1 MAEENRGG
9 RRPPKGRRPQG
20 SGTSR
25 FQPKKL
31 YRTEEVLRATG
42 LSRQVLYRY
51 ITLGL
56 IIPAEVTETGR
67 RLFGENVFSRLEL
80 IQALNRSGYTL
91 RDIRETF
98 FRRQ

>member
-1 MAEENRGG
+1 MAQQRSPGVPRPGETGG
-9 RRPPKGRRPQG
+9 A
-20 SGTSR
+20 T

-51 ITLGL
+51 ISLGL
-56 IIPAEVTETGR
+56 ITPAEVTETGR
-67 RLFGENVFSRLEL
+67 RLFAENVFGTLDVIRD
-80 IQALNRSGYTL
+80 LNESGYSL

-98 FRRQ
+98 FRRR

>member
-1 MAEENRGG
+1 MARQKSPE
-9 RRPPKGRRPQG
+9 
-20 SGTSR
+20 TDR

-51 ITLGL
+51 ISLGL
-56 IIPAEVTETGR
+56 VTPAEVTETGR
-67 RLFGENVFSRLEL
+67 RLFAENVFGQLDVIRD
-80 IQALNRSGYTL
+80 LNESGYSL

-98 FRRQ
+98 FRRR